1 MVSHERLAEILR
13 VNQAGEYGAKR
24 IYQGQ
29 LAVLRNNPVAPTIQH
44 MAEQEEVHLQTFNRL
59 MVEHNVRPTLLQPL
73 WHVGGFVMG
82 AVSALLGP
90 KAAHACTI
98 AVEDVIEGHYQRQLN
113 ELAGSN
119 PDLEA
124 IIAQFQAEEME
135 HKSIAEEE
143 GGREAVG
150 YPLLYSVIRTITKSA
165 IWVSTRI

>member
-1 MVSHERLAEILR
+1 MVSNKRLAEILR

-29 LAVLRNNPVAPTIQH
+29 LAVLQNDSVAPTIQH

-59 MVEHNVRPTLLQPL
+59 IVENNVRPTLLQPL
-73 WHVGGFVMG
+73 WHVGGFLMG

-98 AVEDVIEGHYQRQLN
+98 AVEDVIEDHYQRQLN

-119 PDLEA
+119 PDLET

-135 HKSIAEEE
+135 HKAIAEEE

-150 YPLLYSVIRTITKSA
+150 YPLLYSIIKSITKSA
-165 IWVSTRI
+165 IWVSTRV

>member
-1 MVSHERLAEILR
+1 MVNHDRLAEILR

-29 LAVLRNNPVAPTIQH
+29 LAILKETQIGPTLKH

-59 MVEHNVRPTLLQPL
+59 MIEHNVRPTILQPL

-98 AVEDVIEGHYQRQLN
+98 AVEEVIEDHYQRQLD
-113 ELAGSN
+113 ELDGAS
-119 PDLEA
+119 PELEKL
-124 IIAQFQAEEME
+124 IAQFQAEEIE
-135 HKSIAEEE
+135 HKALAEQE
-143 GGREAVG
+143 GGRQAPA
-150 YPLLYSVIRTITKSA
+150 YPILSSLIKGITQSA
-165 IWVSTRI
+165 IWLSTRI

>member
-29 LAVLRNNPVAPTIQH
+29 LAVLRDNPVAPTIQH

-124 IIAQFQAEEME
+124 IITQFQAEEME